1 MAKNEDMIVAKE
13 LRERGDAELRS
24 LLASKR
30 EELHSVKF
38 KQALGQLRETHTI
51 KLLKRDI
58 ARLQTMLWEREL
70 QAKEQQA

>member
-13 LRERGDAELRS
+13 LRERGDAELQS

-30 EELHSVKF
+30 EELHGAKF

-51 KLLKRDI
+51 KFLRRDI
-58 ARLQTMLWEREL
+58 ARLQTLLKEREL
-70 QAKEQQA
+70 QSKEQQA

>member
-1 MAKNEDMIVAKE
+1 MAQNDEMIVAKE

-24 LLASKR
+24 LLASKT
-30 EELHSVKF
+30 EELHGVNF

-58 ARLQTMLWEREL
+58 ARLQTLLREREL